1 MSSRN
6 LVVCSPHCRL
16 RILLQVAA
24 ALAMVQV
31 QHVRSFASCMPFF
44 SRSMLLF
51 LHHTAT
57 SIRTHSATEPS
68 SYTPHRLM
76 HPSHSYAPL
85 PLFGS
90 RWPSSRSHTHTHT
103 HTHCACASLV
113 SLHRWCVIAAPAGAC
128 RLPPCPR
135 PTWSRRLRHVDALL
149 PCANPCAR
157 TSARLPRR
165 VLRALHLLRE
175 FDSPFHLCAQPLHRH
190 LASQPCAALWRLGL
204 EQLLCVLPRA
214 QKCVATVPLCASPA
228 HLHPCT
234 PLLFWYT
241 STPSRIIHRH
251 LCPCVAL
258 PLCIAAP
265 CRPYSPQVV
274 PCYAAARANRD
285 ITMPSP
291 CGLHVVSGARSEYH

>member
-103 HTHCACASLV
+103 HTHTLCMCITRLSASMV
-113 SLHRWCVIAAPAGAC
+113 RYRCPSGCVPPPTLSTPHVEQATAARG
-128 RLPPCPR
+128 RS
-135 PTWSRRLRHVDALL
+135 PT
-149 PCANPCAR
+149 
-157 TSARLPRR
+157 
-165 VLRALHLLRE
+165 
-175 FDSPFHLCAQPLHRH
+175 LCQPLRSHIGS
-190 LASQPCAALWRLGL
+190 LASQG
-204 EQLLCVLPRA
+204 
-214 QKCVATVPLCASPA
+214 
-228 HLHPCT
+228 
-234 PLLFWYT
+234 
-241 STPSRIIHRH
+241 I
-251 LCPCVAL
+251 
-258 PLCIAAP
+258 
-265 CRPYSPQVV
+265 
-274 PCYAAARANRD
+274 ARAPLATR
-285 ITMPSP
+285 I
-291 CGLHVVSGARSEYH
+291 